1 MHAGKYWYGYVQ
13 QLKPEIQDLPVLVLS
28 IYPEEQST
36 IRVLEDGAAGYMIKE
51 AAPKEL
57 IDAVKRI
64 TQGRK
69 YKSE

>member
-1 MHAGKYWYGYVQ
+1 M
-13 QLKPEIQDLPVLVLS
+13 LS